1 MMEIWIIL
9 SLLAVVTGS
18 MFFEYWI
25 HLRHLR
31 TIPVRIHVNGTR
43 GKSSVTRLVAAA
55 LREHGIRTIAKTT
68 GTLPR
73 VIMPDGTEYPV
84 YRPSRA
90 NILEQVRIV
99 DFAAGHEAHALVI
112 ECMALQPRFQSL
124 CELKLVRA
132 THGVITNARP
142 DHLDVMGPSEQ
153 HVALALLGT
162 TPVQAKLFTCE
173 QDYVPEFEAAC
184 KDRGSE
190 LVIVGKDRVAAVT
203 SEERSGFSYVEH
215 AENIALAVE
224 IVASLGVPR
233 DVAVRGMHRATP
245 DFGVMKDFI
254 VTYFGRRLVFVN
266 AFAANDPES
275 TERIWRM
282 SLERHP
288 DVQRRII
295 VVNTRA
301 DRPDR
306 SLQLGEALVS
316 WPAADAYVAIGSG
329 TYPLVR
335 TAVRCGLGPTKFV
348 FAEGQTGEQVFERLL
363 GLGGRSALIVGIGNI
378 AGPGG
383 ELVNYFANRAENT
396 L

>member
-1 MMEIWIIL
+1 MTELWIIL
-9 SLLAVVTGS
+9 SLLAVVAGS
-18 MFFEYWI
+18 MLLEYGM

-31 TIPVRIHVNGTR
+31 TIPTRIHVNGTR

-99 DFAAGHEAHALVI
+99 GFAAEHEAEALVI

-124 CELKLVRA
+124 CELRLVRA

-142 DHLDVMGPSEQ
+142 DHLDVMGPTER

-162 TPVQAKLFTCE
+162 TPRNARLFTCE
-173 QDYVPEFEAAC
+173 QDYLPEFEAAC
-184 KDRGSE
+184 QDRGSE
-190 LVIVGKDRVAAVT
+190 LVIVGHDQAAAVT
-203 SEERSGFSYVEH
+203 AAELGGFSYVEH

-224 IVASLGVPR
+224 IVATLGVPR

-245 DFGVMKDFI
+245 DFGVMKDF
-254 VTYFGRRLVFVN
+254 VLSYFGRRMVFVN
-266 AFAANDPES
+266 GFAANDPES
-275 TERIWRM
+275 TERLWRM

-288 DVQRRII
+288 DVQKRII

-306 SLQLGEALVS
+306 SLQLGEAMVD

-335 TAVRCGLGPTKFV
+335 TAVNRGLGPSKFV

-363 GLGGRSALIVGIGNI
+363 GLSGRSALIVGIGNI

-383 ELVNYFANRAENT
+383 ELVNYFAHRAENT